1 MVLTNISSEH
11 YGERGASCTEKVKN
25 VSALSLDPIKLVQV
39 IETLAPALSQGRRL
53 VGRLVTGNRRAFFT
67 GRNCEVI
74 YVPYP
79 IVGAER
85 TLRTVTCGIALQS
98 SPSKEALSV
107 LPLQELRPSE
117 LAALSIVEGEV
128 AMAWAIEH
136 WPGLEAD
143 LRKELPAL
151 NPRKLVDIDGKDL
164 IEEALSRHKYQSAIE
179 VPEIL
184 GLLPIDERAKKSL
197 ASRLRAGS
205 RMPYSIRKSQ
215 PVKVLFAIPVGG
227 SGGVRSKN
235 IQPPPSDQDEPEVRV
250 ERKVGIPYDEWD
262 VHRQRYHKGFVSV
275 VEQKVPCDPGPI
287 APPSAEILR
296 YFRMSP
302 TKAWH
307 KRLEDGTHLDVD
319 EFVAQHCANV
329 AGESTN
335 GNVYMQLDYGGRDV
349 ATAILLDGST
359 SLGTDGGNHLLLELA
374 CADALATALAH
385 VKERHAVFVFTGN
398 TRHHVEIKVLKDFD
412 DINAALPGTTGINT
426 AGYTRLGAPIRHLTR
441 RLLDVPAERRILIS
455 IGDGLPSDEGYEGHY
470 AYGDVAKAV
479 EEAENAGVL
488 VYHIGVGRVLMDP
501 LNETFGRKRSQRV
514 TSVRDLPKVLNQVH
528 AGLCEL

>member
-1 MVLTNISSEH
+1 MSVLLKRESDKDSTL
-11 YGERGASCTEKVKN
+11 A
-25 VSALSLDPIKLVQV
+25 LDPMKLVQI
-39 IETLAPALSQGRRL
+39 IENLAPALSQGRRL
-53 VGRLVTGNRRAFFT
+53 TGRLVTGKRSAFFT
-67 GRNCEVI
+67 GRNCEIV

-79 IVGAER
+79 IIGADK
-85 TLRTVTCGIALQS
+85 TLRTVTCGLALQA
-98 SPSKEALSV
+98 SPSKEALAA
-107 LPLQELRPSE
+107 LPLHELRASE
-117 LAALSIVEGEV
+117 RDALSIVEGEV

-143 LRKELPAL
+143 LRRALPDL
-151 NPRKLVDIDGKDL
+151 RPRKLVDIDGKEL
-164 IEEALSRHKYQSAIE
+164 VEEALSLNKRQSGIQ

-235 IQPPPSDQDEPEVRV
+235 VQPPPSDQDEPEVQV

-262 VHRQRYHKGFVSV
+262 IFKQRYHKGFVSV
-275 VEQKVPCDPGPI
+275 VEQKVSVDAG
-287 APPSAEILR
+287 AMTPPSPEILR

-307 KRLEDGTHLDVD
+307 KRLEDGTDLDVD
-319 EFVAQHCANV
+319 AFVSQHCSRV

-335 GNVYMQLDYGGRDV
+335 GNVYMQLGRGERDV
-349 ATAILLDGST
+349 VTAILLDGST
-359 SLGTDGGNHLLLELA
+359 SLGTDGGSHLMLELA
-374 CADALATALAH
+374 CADALATALTH
-385 VKERHAVFVFTGN
+385 VRERHGVFVFTGN
-398 TRHHVEIKVLKDFD
+398 SRHHVEVKVLKDFSE
-412 DINAALPGTTGINT
+412 INAALPSHTGIST
-426 AGYTRLGAPIRHLTR
+426 AGYTRLGAPIRHITR

-470 AYGDVAKAV
+470 AFGDVAKAV
-479 EEAENAGVL
+479 EEAETAGVL

-514 TSVRDLPKVLNQVH
+514 TSIRDLPKVLNQVH